1 MVSSAAPARKFIPQI
16 ATAAFLLLLILST
29 LIYFAF
35 EARRVDS
42 IDNIKGEQLALLAK
56 DNELIAVELRETIAA
71 LKALHERT
79 NLLGKPSKEALRT
92 VIFANPAAFQARWL
106 SLEGQ
111 ELIRFD
117 RTPQG
122 IVEISNDRL
131 QDKSG
136 RDYFTAMT
144 SLRGGELYV
153 SQFNLNI
160 ESGKIEVPFKPTVR
174 IGIKAEQGY
183 LIANLNL
190 SHLFALV
197 RTPSYSPNP
206 TWLINREGDWL
217 IAPQPRLEWGFLLGQ
232 RYTIFDYFSFDN
244 LVDIVSSES
253 WAANNTDTND
263 ILLALPLNLGP
274 TYQVAGQLE
283 ENLPVVVRFISSDA
297 VAAEIESH
305 YLMPP
310 GFAYLLALLFSILIY
325 FLLLLWRNKT
335 VDEASALV
343 ARDELDRLVGIAN
356 LLPQMTWTTNEQGQC
371 DFVNSRW
378 ESYTGMVQAELEGM
392 GWFDFIHP
400 EDQASV
406 EQAWQYALKSGQD
419 FAANFRIRNES
430 GSYRMFDTRAHALK
444 DNRGKVIK
452 WFGSNTDVQVA
463 MDLAERVQNEK
474 SILET
479 NLSEL
484 LQEKRDLLR
493 RFEFAADSANLGV
506 WELDLSR
513 HHLVWDEKMFAIY
526 GQQRSLK
533 HNIYRVWKSC
543 IHPEDIDQ
551 VESSLAQAS
560 QSDKSVHLE
569 YRVRRS
575 DGQVI
580 WIRDDAAVERSQ
592 DGANVRLIGCSLDI
606 TSTKTLTLSLQEALA
621 HLEQARKVAGIGLFR
636 ITNSN
641 SNSEWSDEVFSLLGL
656 DKQTSFSLERLLHYC
671 VPEQRATVEDE
682 YRQAIANRKTYD
694 TYIKVQ
700 TPNNE
705 QRFLHLYLE
714 AIGADESDEPII
726 YGVLLD
732 VSEQKEVE
740 LDLIEARSSAESSN
754 RAKSAFLANISHEI
768 RTPMN
773 GILGMLSLL
782 RARTENDENANLLDK
797 AFHGAERLMSIL
809 NDVLDISRADAGK
822 LTLRCAQTEIDKL
835 LQESVDI
842 FSSNAEL
849 NGVSLVI
856 EVSPQLPLSILTDGL
871 RLGQIISNLVGNAVK
886 FTERGGQ
893 ITVTLELEYLL
904 QTTVLKVTV
913 SDTGIGMSEDQ
924 LGRVFDEF
932 NQADES
938 MSKRYGGTGLG
949 LSICKRLVKLM
960 SGDISLDSELG
971 VGTTVRLWIPF
982 DFVEAQSTRAGLT
995 AAVHIDLVTLKPKQ
1009 EVELRPYLTSGGRS
1023 LAVHQTFD
1031 TLFEQTALGVPNHQY
1046 LFVDSS
1052 LIDGPEGD
1060 HFCEAFE
1067 RAKSKLRLYEAVF
1080 ISLPNCVTTALRVRL
1095 SSEST
1100 HLIHAGITAVQ
1111 IEQLL
1116 QKGEVKTQAAVANQ
1130 VSSEKNRKMGEL
1142 RIISVDDVALNNE
1155 VVRGLLGNLD
1165 AEVELFGDA
1174 RSAIERVKS
1183 GGVDLVL
1190 MDVHMP
1196 QMNGLEATTAIRQ
1209 LELENQPLIFGLS
1222 ASVLPEDRAKGI
1234 EAGMDNYLNKPFRIN
1249 ELLDLLD
1256 LEPNAKYEE
1265 STATSS
1271 EPTGDYPWPDF
1282 MDLNSA
1288 LAQTSGDE
1296 AALVNLCGAFANG
1309 FRSFS
1314 AEYTEA
1320 VTDQNALKLETL
1332 THKVKG
1338 ASRYIGD
1345 IEVHELAQR
1354 LEAEVRAGTL
1364 PKTKELGDLV
1374 ALRIEVLT
1382 PLIRQRSSAQDYA
1395 TPQSEIKKLT
1405 SEFLAAYSD
1414 NCFIPPNEW
1423 KPYIAGLKTTGM
1435 IETAEQLQ
1443 SAIEANAFEEAAAVL
1458 TEIKAGLE

>member
-16 ATAAFLLLLILST
+16 ATVAFLLLLILST
-29 LIYFAF
+29 LIYLAF

-42 IDNIKGEQLALLAK
+42 IENIKGEQLALLAK
-56 DNELIAVELRETIAA
+56 DNELVAVELRETIAA

-79 NLLGKPSKEALRT
+79 NLLGQPSKEALRT
-92 VIFANPAAFQARWL
+92 AIFANPAAFQARWL

-122 IVEISNDRL
+122 IVEVSNDSL

-136 RDYFTAMT
+136 RDYFSAMT
-144 SLRGGELYV
+144 ALRVGELYV

-174 IGIKAEQGY
+174 LGIKAEQGY

-232 RYTIFDYFSFDN
+232 RHTIFDYFSFDN

-253 WAANNTDTND
+253 WAANNSDTND
-263 ILLALPLNLGP
+263 ILLALPLDLGP
-274 TYQVAGQLE
+274 TYQTAGQLE

-310 GFAYLLALLFSILIY
+310 GFAYLMALLFSILIY

-356 LLPQMTWTTNEQGQC
+356 LLPQLTWTTNAQGQC

-378 ESYTGMVQAELEGM
+378 ESYTGRVQAELVGM

-400 EDQASV
+400 EDQARV
-406 EQAWQYALKSGQD
+406 EKAWQYALKSGQD
-419 FAANFRIRNES
+419 FAAHFRIRNES

-444 DNRGKVIK
+444 DNHGKVIK

-463 MDLAERVQNEK
+463 MDLAERVENEK
-474 SILET
+474 SILEA

-575 DGQVI
+575 DGQII
-580 WIRDDAAVERSQ
+580 WIRDDAAVERSR
-592 DGANVRLIGCSLDI
+592 DGANIRLIGCSLDI

-656 DKQTSFSLERLLHYC
+656 EKQTSFSFERLLQYC
-671 VPEQRATVEDE
+671 VPEQRATVEHE
-682 YRQAIANRKTYD
+682 YRQAIASRETYD

-740 LDLIEARSSAESSN
+740 LDLIEARSAAESSN
-754 RAKSAFLANISHEI
+754 LAKSAFLANISHEI

-782 RARTENDENANLLDK
+782 RARIDNDENANLLDK
-797 AFHGAERLMSIL
+797 AYHSAERLMSIL
-809 NDVLDISRADAGK
+809 NDVLDLSRADAGK
-822 LTLRCAQTEIDKL
+822 LTLRRSEIEIDKL

-842 FSSNAEL
+842 FSSNADL
-849 NGVSLVI
+849 NGVSLLI
-856 EVSPQLPLSILTDGL
+856 NVSHQLPLSIVTDGL

-893 ITVTLELEYLL
+893 IAVTLELEYLL
-904 QTTVLKVTV
+904 QTTVLVVTV
-913 SDTGIGMSEDQ
+913 SDTGIGMSDDQ

-932 NQADES
+932 HQADES
-938 MSKRYGGTGLG
+938 TTKRYGGTGLG
-949 LSICKRLVKLM
+949 LAICKRLADLM

-971 VGTTVRLWIPF
+971 VGTRAHLRVPF
-982 DFVEAQSTRAGLT
+982 DFIEAQSTRTGLT
-995 AAVHIDLVTLKPKQ
+995 TAAHIDLVTMIPKQ
-1009 EVELRPYLTSGGRS
+1009 EVELRPYLTGGGGS

-1031 TLFEQTALGVPNHQY
+1031 TLLEPPSLGVHNHQY

-1052 LIDGPEGD
+1052 MIDSPEGA

-1067 RAKSKLRLYEAVF
+1067 RAKSTLRFYDAVF
-1080 ISLPNCVTTALRVRL
+1080 ISLPPCVTTALRLRL

-1100 HLIHAGITAVQ
+1100 HLIHAGISGLQ

-1116 QKGEVKTQAAVANQ
+1116 QKAQVKTQSAGASPAAAA
-1130 VSSEKNRKMGEL
+1130 KNRQLSDL
-1142 RIISVDDVALNNE
+1142 RIISVDDVPLNNE
-1155 VVRGLLGNLD
+1155 VIRGLLGDQD
-1165 AEVELFGDA
+1165 AEVELFSDA
-1174 RSAIERVKS
+1174 RSAIERIKT

-1196 QMNGLEATTAIRQ
+1196 QMNGLEATKAIRK
-1209 LELENQPLIFGLS
+1209 LELQNQPLIFGLS

-1234 EAGMDNYLNKPFRIN
+1234 DAGMDNYLNKPFKISA
-1249 ELLDLLD
+1249 LVDLLD
-1256 LEPNAKYEE
+1256 LDPKAKSEE
-1265 STATSS
+1265 SAVPSS
-1271 EPTGDYPWPDF
+1271 EPKKDHPWPEF
-1282 MDLNSA
+1282 MDLDSA
-1288 LAQTSGDE
+1288 LEQTSGDE
-1296 AALVNLCGAFANG
+1296 AALINLCGAFVNG
-1309 FRSFS
+1309 FRAFD
-1314 AEYTEA
+1314 AEYIEA
-1320 VTDQNALKLETL
+1320 VAEQDALKLETL

-1338 ASRYIGD
+1338 ASPYIGD
-1345 IEVHELAQR
+1345 TEVHELARR

-1364 PKTKELGDLV
+1364 PKTQELADLV
-1374 ALRIEVLT
+1374 ALHVTELT
-1382 PLIRQRSSAQDYA
+1382 PLIRQRGSETVDA
-1395 TPQSEIKKLT
+1395 TPRSEIAKLT

-1414 NCFIPPNEW
+1414 ACFIPPNEW

-1435 IETAEQLQ
+1435 MESAEQLQ
-1443 SAIEANAFEEAAAVL
+1443 SAIEANAFEDAAAVL